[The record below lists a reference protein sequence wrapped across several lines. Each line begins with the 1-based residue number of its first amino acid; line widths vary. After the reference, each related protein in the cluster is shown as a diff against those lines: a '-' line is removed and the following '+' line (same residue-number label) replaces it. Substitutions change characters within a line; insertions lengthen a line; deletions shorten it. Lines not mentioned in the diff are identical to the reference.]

1 METPGTAELLT
12 QDTSLII
19 SFLNLYKLWEVGHLM
34 LLCSVVVKCSTSAWT
49 ISLNS
54 VVFNSLEMEIVV

>member
-1 METPGTAELLT
+1 MKTLFTAELLD
-12 QDTSLII
+12 QGTSLII

-34 LLCSVVVKCSTSAWT
+34 LLCSVVVKCSTSNWT
-49 ISLNS
+49 ISLNL